1 MKSKRK
7 ILVLSSAGQL
17 GKEIS
22 SQFESSSELIK
33 VNREDCDFND
43 LNRICSI
50 IESRSPNII
59 INCSGYTN
67 VNGAENEKE
76 EAININK
83 NLVKSLI
90 KTSNKIN
97 SLLIHFSTDYVFDG
111 LKNTPYKEGDLP
123 NPINYYGLSKYE
135 GEKILVNNCNRY
147 ILYRT
152 SWLHSEVG
160 TNFVKTIINLIGK
173 KNSLEVVGDQYGS
186 PTSSRLVAKILK
198 SMLSIDKVSYSKK
211 LENQTYHITTEG
223 VTNWYD
229 ITKEIILY
237 LQTKYNYRKEII
249 VDKIFSSKLDMPA
262 QRPPY
267 SKLSTLKV
275 RQSIDFDIPSWVT
288 DLHETIDLIIKKN
301 NIKF

>member
-1 MKSKRK
+1 MTSKRK

-17 GKEIS
+17 GEEIS
-22 SQFESSSELIK
+22 SQFEGSSELVRI
-33 VNREDCDFND
+33 NRKDCDFND

-50 IESRSPNII
+50 VESHSPNII
-59 INCSGYTN
+59 INCSGFTN

-83 NLVKSLI
+83 NLVKSLV

-111 LKNTPYKEGDLP
+111 LKNTPYAEDDLP
-123 NPINYYGLSKYE
+123 KPINYYGLTKYE
-135 GEKILVNNCNRY
+135 GEKILINDCNRY
-147 ILYRT
+147 ILFRT

-198 SMLSIDKVSYSKK
+198 SMVSVDKNLCSKK
-211 LENQTYHITTEG
+211 LENQTYHVTTEG

-237 LQTKYNYRKEII
+237 LQKKYNYKKE
-249 VDKIFSSKLDMPA
+249 VVVHKVPSRELDMA
-262 QRPPY
+262 ANRPLY

-275 RQSIDFDIPSWVT
+275 RQSIDFDIPSWEI
-288 DLHETIDLIIKKN
+288 DLHDTIDLIIKKN
-301 NIKF
+301 RIKF